1 MINYTIGAGTSLLA
15 LCLVMTSCKGNK
27 PEEVNSDAQD
37 LYHTTCNVAQA
48 YIDSIQSAK
57 DSTQVHKLM
66 ENFEQRIEEI
76 NTNVKSDTDY
86 GLTEGENDTIALL
99 LDRISE
105 VRSAR
110 LKSLSVSGLTPTVM
124 DTLPD

>member
-1 MINYTIGAGTSLLA
+1 MLRH
-15 LCLVMTSCKGNK
+15 
-27 PEEVNSDAQD
+27 AQD

-76 NTNVKSDTDY
+76 NTNVKPDTDY